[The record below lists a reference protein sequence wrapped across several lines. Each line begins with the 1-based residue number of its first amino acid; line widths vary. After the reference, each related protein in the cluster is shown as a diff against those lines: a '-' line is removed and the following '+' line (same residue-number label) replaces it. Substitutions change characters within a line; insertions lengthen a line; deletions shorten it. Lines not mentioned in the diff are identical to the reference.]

1 MGIIL
6 YDTFWTSAAVFFR
19 LVERRL
25 EVPNLVGE
33 IDARRRKEGQR
44 MLVREAMPFYKLR
57 VEIEKGFTSRDV
69 SRALPA
75 DDGRDGV
82 PGVLPA

>member
-1 MGIIL
+1 
-6 YDTFWTSAAVFFR
+6 
-19 LVERRL
+19 
-25 EVPNLVGE
+25 VPNLVGE
-33 IDARRRKEGQR
+33 IDGRRWEEVQR
-44 MLVREAMPFYKLR
+44 MLVREAMPIYKLR
-57 VEIEKGFTSRDV
+57 VEIEKGFSSRDV